1 MGSVHHK
8 VFCMFENFLL
18 IFIPLFV
25 AIDGL
30 GLLPIFLNMTQ
41 DLDDK
46 LRKRVIKHSIIT
58 AFIVALIF
66 IFLGE
71 FIFNALGITVNDFTI
86 AGGIILLIIA
96 ITDIV
101 KTQDYKGFV
110 STSIGVVPIGTP
122 LITGPATLTTCLILV
137 GNYGYFPVI
146 FSLIL
151 NLLILWGIF
160 NQANAIKK
168 IVGIDGLR
176 GLGKI
181 VSLLLAAIAIKL
193 IRIGMNELF

>member
-1 MGSVHHK
+1 
-8 VFCMFENFLL
+8 MFDNFLL

-41 DLDDK
+41 DLDNQS
-46 LRKRVIKHSIIT
+46 RKKVIIHSLIT
-58 AFIVALIF
+58 AFMVALIF

-71 FIFNALGITVNDFTI
+71 FIFRSLGITVNDFTI

-96 ITDIV
+96 VTDIV
-101 KTQDYKGFV
+101 KTQEYKGFV
-110 STSIGVVPIGTP
+110 SSSIGVVPIGTP

-137 GNYGYFPVI
+137 GNYGYLPVI
-146 FSLIL
+146 FSLVV
-151 NLLILWGIF
+151 NLMIVWIIF
-160 NQANAIKK
+160 NQADLIKK
-168 IVGIDGLR
+168 AVGVDGLR

-181 VSLLLAAIAIKL
+181 ISLLLAAIAVKL
-193 IRIGMNELF
+193 IRTGLVEIFSK

>member
-1 MGSVHHK
+1 
-8 VFCMFENFLL
+8 MFDNFLL

-41 DLDDK
+41 DLDNQS
-46 LRKRVIKHSIIT
+46 RKKVIIHSLIT

-71 FIFNALGITVNDFTI
+71 FIFRSLGITVNDFTI

-96 ITDIV
+96 VTDIV
-101 KTQDYKGFV
+101 KTQEYKGFV
-110 STSIGVVPIGTP
+110 SSSIGVVPIGTP

-137 GNYGYFPVI
+137 GNYGYLPVI
-146 FSLIL
+146 FSLVV
-151 NLLILWGIF
+151 NLMIVWIIF
-160 NQANAIKK
+160 NQADLIKK
-168 IVGIDGLR
+168 AVGVDGLR

-181 VSLLLAAIAIKL
+181 ISLLLAAIAVKL
-193 IRIGMNELF
+193 IRVGITNFFYGTQ

>member
-1 MGSVHHK
+1 
-8 VFCMFENFLL
+8 MFENFLL

-30 GLLPIFLNMTQ
+30 GLLPIFLTMTQ
-41 DLDDK
+41 HLDSPS
-46 LRKRVIKHSIIT
+46 RKKIIKHSIIT
-58 AFIVALIF
+58 AFLVALIF

-71 FIFNALGITVNDFTI
+71 LIFKSLGITVNDFTI

-96 ITDIV
+96 VTDII

-110 STSIGVVPIGTP
+110 STSIGIVPIGTP
-122 LITGPATLTTCLILV
+122 LITGPATLTTCLVLV
-137 GNYGYFPVI
+137 GNYGYMPVI
-146 FSLIL
+146 LSLIL
-151 NLLILWGIF
+151 NLLIVWAIF
-160 NQANAIKK
+160 NQASLIEKV
-168 IVGIDGLR
+168 IGIDGLK

-193 IRIGMNELF
+193 IRVGIANFLIKT

>member
-1 MGSVHHK
+1 
-8 VFCMFENFLL
+8 MFDNFLL

-30 GLLPIFLNMTQ
+30 GLLPIFLSMTQ
-41 DLDDK
+41 DLDNQS
-46 LRKRVIKHSIIT
+46 RKKVIIHSLIT

-71 FIFNALGITVNDFTI
+71 FIFRSLGITVNDFTI

-96 ITDIV
+96 VTDIV
-101 KTQDYKGFV
+101 KTQEYKGFV
-110 STSIGVVPIGTP
+110 SSSIGVVPIGTP

-137 GNYGYFPVI
+137 GNYGYLPVI
-146 FSLIL
+146 FSLVV
-151 NLLILWGIF
+151 NLMIVWIIF
-160 NQANAIKK
+160 NQADLIKK
-168 IVGIDGLR
+168 AVGVDGLR

-181 VSLLLAAIAIKL
+181 ISLLLAAIAVKL
-193 IRIGMNELF
+193 IRVGITNFFHVTQ

>member
-1 MGSVHHK
+1 
-8 VFCMFENFLL
+8 MFDNFLL

-41 DLDDK
+41 DLDNQS
-46 LRKRVIKHSIIT
+46 RKKVIIHSLIT

-71 FIFNALGITVNDFTI
+71 FIFRSLGITVNDFTI

-96 ITDIV
+96 VTDIV
-101 KTQDYKGFV
+101 KTQEYKGFV
-110 STSIGVVPIGTP
+110 SSSIGVVPIGTP

-137 GNYGYFPVI
+137 GNYGYLPVI
-146 FSLIL
+146 FSLVV
-151 NLLILWGIF
+151 NLMIVWIIF
-160 NQANAIKK
+160 NQADLIEKA
-168 IVGIDGLR
+168 VGVDGLR

-181 VSLLLAAIAIKL
+181 ISLLLAAIAVKL
-193 IRIGMNELF
+193 IRVGITNFFHVTQ